1 MNVINHPILLTDDS
15 GFEVEAAVRIKFDY
29 SPFERATRDCP
40 GSPETVD
47 VRSATVF
54 VGNFE
59 LGAHPAPLAAWESTV
74 WQHIHEQRRADE
86 LDRAMARAA

>member
-1 MNVINHPILLTDDS
+1 MPTYDYATELCDEF
-15 GFEVEAAVRIKFDY
+15 GFVCEAIVRIEFDY
-29 SPFERATRDCP
+29 TPFERATRDCP

-59 LGAHPAPLAAWESTV
+59 LGPHPAPLHLWEPQV
-74 WQHIHEQRRADE
+74 WQHINEQRRADA